1 MAEMIEPLHP
11 AGKWTNRDWIGTA
24 SAENNVTI
32 YGKSLRQ
39 LTGLE
44 DHDKWSIVAID
55 WFTHGK
61 LPADVYV
68 YAFDREE
75 TGISTYEEM
84 VAYAAR
90 EGSLPVT
97 SFLMHELDFETI
109 VRESF
114 KSFRVQLISG
124 GAAEAGIQ
132 LDIVNRDDIPEQ
144 P

>member
-1 MAEMIEPLHP
+1 MAEMTEPLHP

-32 YGKSLRQ
+32 YGRSLRA

-44 DHDKWSIVAID
+44 AHDKWSIVGID
-55 WFTHGK
+55 WFTHGTR
-61 LPADVYV
+61 PADVYV

-75 TGISTYEEM
+75 TGISTYDEM
-84 VAYAAR
+84 VEYAAR

-109 VRESF
+109 TREAF
-114 KSFRVQLISG
+114 KSFRVQLIASG
-124 GAAEAGIQ
+124 VADAEIQ
-132 LDIVNRDDIPEQ
+132 LDIVNKDDIPQ
-144 P
+144 Q